1 MPSATLAELEKALA
15 TEARAGTITLDGSF
29 LPARALALLPSSL
42 PPLIDAVPLATTA
55 ATSLR
60 IQPDGAN
67 VPTLWIEGAATAAGA
82 QAPLGLAGIPAA
94 LAIQQTTA
102 GDPTGYDLVLRLS
115 LPQDWDFG
123 TSLPALGGLQP
134 PAYLAT
140 PHGQFLYFSTYPAP
154 RPLPVFPG
162 EPAPDQATLIA
173 GLNYYAELE
182 LAGVFAQA
190 EQLLGLGAITVPLC
204 GEVKPDPK
212 QPELDLRAQP
222 PGAKPLTL
230 GILELGVPFVGVKT
244 AWAEPEKHGEKG
256 VPPSPNLLFYVG
268 ADIGVDPAGKGNP
281 VRVEL
286 EAIFVDPEATSFLL
300 TLGAPP
306 GEKLSLGSL
315 AEKLLGTDA
324 ETLKGAAG
332 ALDTY
337 LGSITLEGFSAFV
350 TPTAPEPIE
359 YLQAQIGTSPPW
371 PIGSGDP
378 HYTLDLTF
386 TWTLFLF
393 EPQTTWSA
401 HFEALLTLSEK
412 LAIDVEV
419 TLPQLEISGSER
431 GEVVLEPADLEKVF
445 PPLKIPKG
453 LASLSLTDFSVTL
466 AAGSS
471 GAIESFSLY
480 GVAGLAIE
488 PFGTPVLALRS
499 VVIAIAVDTGKT
511 PTQYTLNLSGLV
523 IFGGSLEL
531 AGSATV
537 SNVPGTKTVFNLHLV
552 DETVGSMLNHLVHL
566 VDPTYDVSLPS
577 PWDRFLAI
585 SLDALVLEVDL
596 TDGIVALTYEST
608 IDLEFLKL
616 TKLGIAYRKASE
628 GKPSGVMIEVEGNFL
643 GVEFGTGG
651 DHPALAWDPVNES
664 PPAVPGKTSLLDL
677 RYAGLGQHIGFTGEQ
692 PATIPAVL
700 EDLTASVVPVQPGQ
714 LPQFGDSPGELSF
727 QAGSGWLIGA
737 DLTVMGTVSLAAIF
751 NDPNLYGLRVS
762 LAGEKAGSFAG
773 LSFEI
778 LYRKVTDTIGVYH
791 VELKLP
797 TAMRTIEMGEVS
809 LTLPVVV
816 LDVYTNGNFRI
827 DLGFPHGL
835 DFSNSFCLQVF
846 PFVGYG
852 GFYFALLDGATS
864 TRVPQITNGTF
875 HPVLEFGVGLSV
887 GVGKTINEGVLS
899 GGISVTVVG
908 IVEGVLA
915 WFHPTAPAPEANFF
929 ALRGMIAVTGRLY
942 ATIDFAIIQA
952 SLDVTAIL
960 TVTLQIESHQPIYIE
975 ASASVSVRVSVKIV
989 FFTIHL
995 SFQAK
1000 ISASFT
1006 IGSASPTPWQ
1016 VAGGGSHVAML
1027 EARGR
1032 RVPYVRGALPSG
1044 HRRALREALLAG
1056 TVTPITTWPAVCV
1069 FATGVQKLPLWA
1081 LTSFSKDD
1089 SGGPAALLL
1098 LNAESGGVAGAPKAF
1113 DLLMRAM
1120 LAWGIYAETQQPI
1133 SATSTVSAEQ
1143 LEDLRQS
1150 LGLADTVAAA
1160 FEPATLTAFLAANFA
1175 FDVNP
1180 ASGAGGQTGV
1190 AFFPAIP
1197 AMTLADTAG
1206 TKVEF
1211 ASFNEVDQAYQ
1222 AAVRAYF
1229 QSLQVRFPTAPEP
1242 GDGAAAALAANPTET
1257 SMASLIFSQYFNM
1270 LMQQGVKAALD
1281 LLEALPYTTGSSPQG
1296 LAEIAAALGDPDLL
1310 EEPLRLLVPNQDAE
1324 VLAAKAVID
1333 LPDLTHQV
1341 RAGETP
1347 ASIATGLEKAEVLA
1361 PSGGT
1366 YSAAALLAAN
1376 TEPDSP
1382 IFNAGVLVSY
1392 EGIVYTTQVGDT
1404 LELVAARLL
1413 VRIGGAALLNG
1424 LSQLAAAVEA
1434 LAILNPALANPTA
1447 KIPAGTT
1454 VLLESGLHYTA
1465 VAGDTLTLVA
1475 AYGVAVSSHAIAP
1488 EALIQEL
1495 LALNKLAITEP
1506 NTPQPSG
1513 TVLKIPRLERP
1524 TAPGDSVASIA
1535 VTLVADP
1542 APVETSLLAV
1552 PATPQL
1558 LSPQAILATP
1568 GRYSV
1573 AANDKLATIAAKLGI
1588 DLNALAGP
1596 AAATPGLFAATTK
1609 LSVEDVPVIG
1619 TEALLDA
1626 LLAEGSWGTAAGMV
1640 SRFLL
1645 GGLRLPIPAD
1655 PDFAG
1660 LDAVALGD
1668 PETLATVVTEPLY
1681 KLTGQQF
1688 PIAAS
1693 PPSNYAITLSKPA
1706 TGVDW
1711 LTIGQGASVT
1721 YALSAEEL
1729 KLLGEIAVTTLEP
1742 QMQTATRLAL
1752 ARQLPTRTALQ
1763 RRISW
1768 QAAAA
1773 PPVLLPAAG
1782 GAPALWL
1789 FPEALVAAIAGDPKR
1804 QPLLY
1809 ELGVESGGAAGS
1821 APELQSYAWAT
1832 LVDLTISRPQTPG
1845 AAPAIADAYVVEGA
1859 DDTGAALLQELQSAV
1874 AEGATAQLFLLYE
1887 PNPAGPSPS
1896 GLASDAIEA
1905 AATWVLKTNL
1915 TTLTASGPGAK
1926 DVAPAVDP
1934 TGAYAATIGEAAE
1947 FLALLWEASITRS
1960 GGFYLNYA
1968 NAAGG
1973 GLPGSVFDSGATA
1986 RLSLLAILEPKVGK
2000 EGAVKGPGPIMPFHN
2015 CAVVGDAID
2024 PGSATVVAA
2033 PATHEVLAGESLTKV
2048 TEAFNE
2054 RWGQSFSATGVATL
2068 NAALP
2073 QLLQVGATLTLP
2085 NLPQPYEILYGDTFD
2100 SIVAA
2105 HPGLTIASLVAAGSN
2120 ATAAIL
2126 SPGALLQ
2133 FAPGILA
2140 PATTVPPGTVG
2151 FELMRSDPD
2160 PDDLPYDELTPTQL
2174 VGSLFNLTAWS
2185 IAAGGGFA
2193 ASGEGL
2199 PTTPTEAGPSWAYS
2213 QALAAAPFAIGSN
2226 GSASA
2231 ALPAAAEN
2239 PYNGIGAGAPG
2250 EATLALRLQDVYGNR
2265 QPLPSPWDAVTVPVG
2280 YYDDVVGLSAWP
2292 SLAVSY
2298 LVEGQAEVA
2307 LAMTMQQQRYVPSAS
2322 VSVKAAQAAVA
2333 ADLASYRRIHYQLAQ
2348 PDLAFSLRTTL
2359 AVDENDEP
2367 REYPLGRVPFLAF
2380 ARAAYVQLAALATL
2394 APVELAAAGLTVE
2407 SAAGEYGVAAA
2418 QLLETNQSQLYSALF
2433 GAEKLAVPAI
2443 YTTVQDDTAA
2453 AIAARF
2459 PGLTVAALAT
2469 TNAAVPLDP
2478 GTVLRTPQRTQP
2490 VAADERLA
2498 DLAMAARASVAGL
2511 AEANETRTDVLAAG
2525 TELTVGI
2532 KTYKVLAGNSL
2543 ADAAEKLETTVAAL
2557 AVANQYLPGLFLAS
2571 TQLQVDDVV
2580 AGPGDT
2586 LARLAAAYDSAGGVT
2601 GLAEA
2606 NQELANLFAPT
2617 TALRVGWVDD
2627 IKGPLPSDTLL
2638 TFAQANEV
2646 TVEQMAAAN
2655 PSAAFAAGAVLEVP
2669 ATLEQTGAQRWC
2681 TYSARGSDTLAAV
2694 ATLFGAQP
2702 ADLAALNPDL
2712 PGLLA
2717 GGQTVTDAG
2726 SGASVVTVAED
2737 SFASIAAR
2745 FGAEHGVTLT
2755 VAQVAA
2761 DVAPQKGLLLA
2772 GGLWICPPM
2781 RGDAY
2786 GVNGAHSLAGL
2797 ASAYGIEVGV
2807 LAEANAATLGLLA
2820 AGVTLALP
2828 GWPQL
2833 VTGEHETFN
2842 SLLTKLA
2849 AAGVTATVAEV
2860 ATAVAGIGGLVS
2872 PAAAVTAVP
2881 PPPLGSTTTIE
2892 PGFAAAIFQL
2902 RVEVTAARNP
2912 KLVDPDFSSAA
2923 AVLAATTTLAPEPDP
2938 GGGEGALGLTEFATA
2953 LEKAIP
2959 KLAVAS
2965 GAAAVEDDPTAA
2977 SSVWCLNFGNP
2988 AGTPLEYELAP
2999 EEAAYFALPP
3009 LSRALMAGTVPV
3021 QPYTSGSGLGPAQ
3034 ETTFQA
3040 VDLDAW
3046 LNRFL
3051 EAIDTFLAP
3060 AWAVPAYAAA
3070 PAAVKAVVKA
3080 KGELA
3085 EALSKRLE
3093 NVLADND
3100 VHADTETPQPSL
3112 KAAIE
3117 RMRQALLQRLGNA
3130 VTISTLVQLPA
3141 SVSSPSADLRVA
3153 PRLSGKLAPAGSAPA
3168 DAPSSYSFSTAKLPL
3183 TDKISTATFLFSA
3196 KAPASSGHVGVE
3208 VGFAVSEVEVPDPS
3222 ETIGEYEGSSWLK
3235 LVLPPPQPVAMK
3247 LEIPVPL
3254 RAYPSPVTLVSQSA
3268 EQRPAAKPPSAADL
3282 LGWDFDFA
3290 YQHDDAEQD
3299 AALVELAFNPRGD
3312 DASATAPSGDLDLE
3326 AVFAALAQFTA
3337 IAAPLADDLASLAL
3351 LPAGT
3356 TNPTTT
3362 TAVTTFATIVAAVA
3376 AALNRAVEPAV
3387 RFEPPA
3393 ETFYYQLVR
3402 EADETSLTQ
3411 LVVNAVDPATG
3422 APRPNPSQLW
3432 PKVWASINGGKPT
3445 LLAAASPPT
3454 ATQAVFDYP
3463 PGTPADASVEERF
3476 GFACGGGEATEP
3488 PPPATPSGV
3497 TLVAPRVFRC
3507 EDVDVLSRQSGRA
3520 GVAIWRNWSL
3530 LPTAPTNPSFVYQTP
3545 IARFPAAARPAL
3557 VANEAIELG
3566 TPSTPLAQ
3574 ALGEF
3579 LQTLTTSRDSWAG
3592 EDELPLRLGCGYSY
3606 AVATAGAGATPELA
3620 AVTPIFLV
3628 PSFGFHPAARP
3639 GPEPADW
3646 DWTAPTSFVS
3656 QVGALAEGWLAKE
3669 EPSRAGGAFVFDLTV
3684 YANAGETQQPLVHA
3698 TTLRYELQR

>member
-1 MPSATLAELEKALA
+1 MASTTLAELERTLA
-15 TEARAGTITLDGSF
+15 AEARAGTISLDKSF
-29 LPARALALLPSSL
+29 LPARALALLPSNL
-42 PPLIDAVPLATTA
+42 PPLTDTVLLAATATT
-55 ATSLR
+55 TVR
-60 IQPDGAN
+60 IEADGAG
-67 VPTLWIEGAATAAGA
+67 VPTLWIEGAATSPA
-82 QAPLGLAGIPAA
+82 QEPLALAGVPAA
-94 LAIQQTTA
+94 VAIQQTTA
-102 GDPTGYDLVLRLS
+102 GEANGYDLVLRLS
-115 LPQDWDFG
+115 LPAAWEFG
-123 TSLPALGGLQP
+123 SSLPPLGGLQP
-134 PAYLAT
+134 PAFLVT
-140 PHGQFLYFSTYPAP
+140 PHGQFLYFSTYTDP

-162 EPAPDQATLIA
+162 EPAPDQATLVT

-182 LAGVFAQA
+182 LAGIFAQA
-190 EQLLGLGAITVPLC
+190 EELLGPGQITVPLC
-204 GEVKPDPK
+204 GEVKPDPQ
-212 QPELDLRAQP
+212 QPELNLRAQP
-222 PGAKPLTL
+222 AKAKRLTL
-230 GILELGVPFVGVKT
+230 GILELGVPFVGIKT
-244 AWAEPEKHGEKG
+244 AWVKPEEHGEKG
-256 VPPSPNLLFYVG
+256 VPPFPNLLFYVG
-268 ADIGVDPAGKGNP
+268 ADIGIDPEQGDTAIGI
-281 VRVEL
+281 EL
-286 EAIFVDPEATSFLL
+286 NAVFVDPEAGSFLL

-315 AEKLLGTDA
+315 AEKLLGTD
-324 ETLKGAAG
+324 EDTLKGAAG
-332 ALDTY
+332 TLDTY

-350 TPTAPEPIE
+350 TPTAQQPVQ

-371 PIGSGDP
+371 PIGGGGL
-378 HYTLDLTF
+378 HYELDLTF

-393 EPQTTWSA
+393 EPQTSWSA

-412 LAIDVEV
+412 LAFDIEV
-419 TLPQLEISGSER
+419 NLPQLEISGSEI
-431 GEVVLEPADLEKVF
+431 GEVVLEPADLEKIF
-445 PPLKIPKG
+445 PQLKIPKG
-453 LASLSLTDFSVTL
+453 LASLSLTDFSVAL

-471 GAIESFSLY
+471 GSIESFSLY

-499 VVIAIAVDTGKT
+499 VVIALAVDTGRT

-537 SNVPGTKTVFNLHLV
+537 SNVPGTKTVFRLHLV
-552 DETVGSMLNHLVHL
+552 DETVGSMLGHLVHL
-566 VDPTYDVSLPS
+566 VDPTLDVTLPS

-596 TDGIVALTYEST
+596 TDGIVALTYKST

-616 TKLGIAYRKASE
+616 SQLGLAYTEAS
-628 GKPSGVMIEVEGNFL
+628 GNKPSSVMIEVEGEFL
-643 GVEFGTGG
+643 GVTFGTGG
-651 DHPALAWDPVNES
+651 DRPPLAWNPINES

-677 RYAGLGQHIGFTGEQ
+677 RYAGLGQHIGFSGEQ
-692 PATIPAVL
+692 PQTIPEVIK
-700 EDLTASVVPVQPGQ
+700 DLTASVVPVQPGQ
-714 LPQFGDSPGELSF
+714 LPQFGEKPGELSF
-727 QAGSGWLIGA
+727 QPGSGWLVGA

-809 LTLPVVV
+809 LTLPLVV

-827 DLGFPHGL
+827 DLGFPRGL

-852 GFYFALLDGATS
+852 GFYFAVLDGATS
-864 TRVPQITNGTF
+864 TRVPQITNGSF

-887 GVGKTINEGVLS
+887 GVGKTINAGILS

-942 ATIDFAIIQA
+942 AKIDFAIIQA

-995 SFQAK
+995 SFSAK

-1016 VAGGGSHVAML
+1016 VAPGSSHVAIL

-1032 RVPYVRGALPSG
+1032 RVPYVRAALPRG

-1056 TVTPITTWPAVCV
+1056 TVAPITSWPAVCV
-1069 FATGVQKLPLWA
+1069 FPTGIQKLPLWA

-1089 SGGPAALLL
+1089 AGQPAALLL

-1113 DLLMRAM
+1113 DQLMWAM
-1120 LAWGIYAETQQPI
+1120 LAWGIWAETGQPI
-1133 SATSTVSAEQ
+1133 TATSTVSAEQ

-1150 LGLADTVAAA
+1150 LGLAETVAAA
-1160 FEPATLTAFLAANFA
+1160 FDPATLTAFLAANFA

-1180 ASGAGGQTGV
+1180 ASSANGETRV
-1190 AFFPAIP
+1190 AAFPMVP
-1197 AMTLADTAG
+1197 ELTLADTAG

-1222 AAVRAYF
+1222 ANVRAYF
-1229 QSLQVRFPTAPEP
+1229 QSLQVRFETPREP

-1257 SMASLIFSQYFNM
+1257 SIASLIFSQYFNM
-1270 LMQQGVKAALD
+1270 LLSQGVKAALD

-1296 LAEIAAALGDPDLL
+1296 LAEIAAALGDPALL
-1310 EEPLRLLVPNQDAE
+1310 DEPLRLLAPNQDAE
-1324 VLAAKAVID
+1324 VLAATAVVE
-1333 LPDLTHQV
+1333 LPGLSHQV

-1347 ASIATGLEKAEVLA
+1347 ASIATELEKAGLLA
-1361 PSGGT
+1361 PGGET
-1366 YSAAALLAAN
+1366 YTAAALLAAN
-1376 TEPDSP
+1376 AGELST
-1382 IFNAGVLVSY
+1382 IFNPGVLVGY
-1392 EGIVYTTQVGDT
+1392 EGVVYTTQVGDT

-1413 VRIGGAALLNG
+1413 VRIGGAPLLNG

-1434 LAILNPALANPTA
+1434 LAILNPAFATPPTA
-1447 KIPAGTT
+1447 RIPAGKT
-1454 VLLESGLHYTA
+1454 VTLENGLHYTT
-1465 VAGDTLTLVA
+1465 VAGDSLALIA
-1475 AYGVAVSSHAIAP
+1475 AYGVAVASHAISP
-1488 EALIQEL
+1488 EALIREL
-1495 LALNKLAITEP
+1495 VALNKPAITEP
-1506 NTPQPSG
+1506 NTPQPPG
-1513 TVLKIPRLERP
+1513 TVLKIPRLERA

-1535 VTLVADP
+1535 ETLVTGP
-1542 APVETSLLAV
+1542 APVEASLLAV
-1552 PATPQL
+1552 PASPQL

-1568 GRYSV
+1568 GRYTV
-1573 AANDKLATIAAKLGI
+1573 ATNDKLSAIAAKLGI
-1588 DLNALAGP
+1588 DLGALAGP

-1645 GGLRLPIPAD
+1645 GGLRLPAPTD
-1655 PDFAG
+1655 PGFAG

-1668 PETLATVVTEPLY
+1668 PETLAAIVTEPLY

-1688 PIAAS
+1688 GIAAS
-1693 PPSNYAITLSKPA
+1693 PPSTYAITLSKPA
-1706 TGVDW
+1706 SGVDW
-1711 LTIGQGASVT
+1711 LTIGQGDSVT
-1721 YALSAEEL
+1721 YPLSAEEL
-1729 KLLGEIAVTTLEP
+1729 KLLGEIATTALDP
-1742 QMQTATRLAL
+1742 QLQTATRLAL
-1752 ARQLPTRTALQ
+1752 SRQLPTRSALQ
-1763 RRISW
+1763 RRITW

-1773 PPVLLPAAG
+1773 PPGLLPAGG

-1789 FPEALVAAIAGDPKR
+1789 FPEALLAAIAGDPKR
-1804 QPLLY
+1804 PPLLY
-1809 ELGVESGGAAGS
+1809 ELGAESGAAPGT
-1821 APELQSYAWAT
+1821 APELQSYTWAT
-1832 LVDLTISRPQTPG
+1832 LIDLTISRPETSG

-1874 AEGATAQLFLLYE
+1874 AEGAAAELFLLYE
-1887 PNPAGPSPS
+1887 PDPAGPSPS
-1896 GLASDAIEA
+1896 GLASDAIDA
-1905 AATWVLKTNL
+1905 AATWALKTNL
-1915 TTLTASGPGAK
+1915 TTLTASGPGARE
-1926 DVAPAVDP
+1926 VAPAIDP
-1934 TGAYAATIGEAAE
+1934 TDVYAAGIGEAAE

-1973 GLPGSVFDSGATA
+1973 GLPGSVFGSGSTA
-1986 RLSLLAILEPKVGK
+1986 RLSLLAILEPKPKPAGT
-2000 EGAVKGPGPIMPFHN
+2000 AKGTGPIMPFHN

-2048 TEAFNE
+2048 AEAFNE
-2054 RWGQSFSATGVATL
+2054 RWGQSLGATDVATL
-2068 NAALP
+2068 NADLP
-2073 QLLQVGATLTLP
+2073 QLLEVGATLTLP
-2085 NLPQPYEILYGDTFD
+2085 DQQPHEILYGDTFA
-2100 SIVAA
+2100 SVAA
-2105 HPGLTIASLVAAGSN
+2105 HAGVTIAALVGAGGN

-2126 SPGALLQ
+2126 SPGALVQ
-2133 FAPGILA
+2133 FSPGVLT

-2151 FELMRSDPD
+2151 FELMRADPD
-2160 PDDLPYDELTPTQL
+2160 PDDQTYDELTPTQL

-2185 IAAGGGFA
+2185 VAAGGGFA

-2199 PTTPTEAGPSWAYS
+2199 PTTPIEAGPSWAYS
-2213 QALAAAPFAIGSN
+2213 QALAAAPFATSAN
-2226 GSASA
+2226 GSASP

-2265 QPLPSPWDAVTVPVG
+2265 QPLPSPWDAVAVPVG

-2307 LAMTMQQQRYVPSAS
+2307 LALTMQQQRYVPSLS
-2322 VSVKAAQAAVA
+2322 VPVKAARAAVA

-2348 PDLAFSLRTTL
+2348 PDLTFSLRTTL
-2359 AVDENDEP
+2359 AVEENGEP
-2367 REYPLGRVPFLAF
+2367 REYPLARGPFLAF

-2394 APVELAAAGLTVE
+2394 APVELAAAGMTVAA
-2407 SAAGEYGVAAA
+2407 AAGEYGVTAA
-2418 QLLETNQSQLYSALF
+2418 QLLEANQSQLYAALF
-2433 GAEKLAVPAI
+2433 GAERLSVPAI

-2453 AIAARF
+2453 SIAARV
-2459 PGLTVAALAT
+2459 PGLTVAALAS
-2469 TNAAVPLDP
+2469 TNETVPLAA
-2478 GTVLRTPQRTQP
+2478 GAVLRTPARTQA
-2490 VAADERLA
+2490 VAAGERLA
-2498 DLAMAARASVAGL
+2498 DLALAARASVAGL
-2511 AEANETRTDVLAAG
+2511 AEANETRTDVLAKG
-2525 TELTVGI
+2525 TELTVGT
-2532 KTYKVLAGNSL
+2532 KAYTVGTGDSL
-2543 ADAAEKLETTVAAL
+2543 AHTAETLETTVAAVAL
-2557 AVANQYLPGLFLAS
+2557 ANQYLPGLFLAGA
-2571 TQLQVDDVV
+2571 QLQVDDVL

-2586 LARLAAAYDSAGGVT
+2586 LALLAAAYDGAGGVT
-2601 GLAEA
+2601 GLAET
-2606 NQELANLFAPT
+2606 NQELANLFAPA
-2617 TALRVGWVDD
+2617 TALRVGWEGEA
-2627 IKGPLPSDTLL
+2627 KGPLPSDTLL

-2646 TVEQMAAAN
+2646 TVEQLAAAN
-2655 PSAAFAAGAVLEVP
+2655 PSAAFATAAVLEVP
-2669 ATLEQTGAQRWC
+2669 AALEQTGSPRWC
-2681 TYSARGSDTLAAV
+2681 TYGARGGDTLAAV
-2694 ATLFGAQP
+2694 AALFGAEP

-2712 PGLLA
+2712 PGLFA
-2717 GGQTVTDAG
+2717 DDQTVTDAS
-2726 SGASVVTVAED
+2726 SGASVRTVAED

-2745 FGAEHGVTLT
+2745 FEAEHGVTLT

-2761 DVAPQKGLLLA
+2761 DVSSQPGLLLA
-2772 GGLWICPPM
+2772 GGIWICPPM

-2786 GVNGAHSLAGL
+2786 GANAAHSLAGL
-2797 ASAYGIEVGV
+2797 AGAYGIELGV

-2820 AGVTLALP
+2820 AGVRLAAPDWPPIVTGAHETLNS
-2828 GWPQL
+2828 L
-2833 VTGEHETFN
+2833 VTR
-2842 SLLTKLA
+2842 LA
-2849 AAGVTATVAEV
+2849 ATGITATVAEV
-2860 ATAVAGIGGLVS
+2860 AAAVAGVS
-2872 PAAAVTAVP
+2872 ALAAVTAVP
-2881 PPPLGSTTTIE
+2881 PPPQSSTTAIE
-2892 PGFAAAIFQL
+2892 PGFAAAAFQL
-2902 RVEVTAARNP
+2902 RVEVTAARDGE
-2912 KLVDPDFSSAA
+2912 LVDPDFATA
-2923 AVLAATTTLAPEPDP
+2923 PAVLAATSTLAPEPDP
-2938 GGGEGALGLTEFATA
+2938 GGEGALGLTEFATA

-2959 KLAVAS
+2959 KLAVAT
-2965 GAAAVEDDPTAA
+2965 GDAAVEDDPTAA
-2977 SSVWCLNFGNP
+2977 SSVWCVNFGNA
-2988 AGTPLEYELAP
+2988 AGPLLEYGLVP

-3009 LSRALMAGTVPV
+3009 LSRALMAGTVEV
-3021 QPYTSGSGLGPAQ
+3021 QPYSKGSGLGPAE

-3051 EAIDTFLAP
+3051 EAVDVFLAP
-3060 AWAVPAYAAA
+3060 ASAVPAYFAA
-3070 PAAVKAVVKA
+3070 PDAVKAVVKA

-3085 EALSKRLE
+3085 EAISNRLE
-3093 NVLADND
+3093 NVLAGSGDD
-3100 VHADTETPQPSL
+3100 AESATPKPSA

-3130 VTISTLVQLPA
+3130 VTVSTLVQLPA
-3141 SVSSPSADLRVA
+3141 GVTSPSADPRVA
-3153 PRLSGKLAPAGSAPA
+3153 PRLSGRLTPAGSAPE

-3183 TDKISTATFLFSA
+3183 TDKSSTATFLFSA
-3196 KAPASSGHVGVE
+3196 KAPAASSHVDVE
-3208 VGFAVSEVEVPDPS
+3208 VGFAVSEVELPDPT
-3222 ETIGEYEGSSWLK
+3222 ETIGEYEGSSWLR
-3235 LVLPPPQPVAMK
+3235 LVLPPQQPPAMK

-3254 RAYPSPVTLVSQSA
+3254 RAYPSPVTLASQSA
-3268 EQRPAAKPPSAADL
+3268 EQRPAGKPPSPADL
-3282 LGWDFDFA
+3282 LGWDFAFA

-3312 DASATAPSGDLDLE
+3312 DPSGTVPSSQLDLE
-3326 AVFAALAQFTA
+3326 AVFAALAQFTT
-3337 IAAPLADDLASLAL
+3337 IAAPLADDLAGLAL
-3351 LPAGT
+3351 LPPGT
-3356 TNPTTT
+3356 ANPVTT
-3362 TAVTTFATIVAAVA
+3362 TAVTTFATVVAAVA
-3376 AALNRAVEPAV
+3376 AALNQTVERAVQ
-3387 RFEPPA
+3387 FEPPT

-3402 EADETSLTQ
+3402 EADATSLTR
-3411 LVVNAVDPATG
+3411 LVINAVDPATG

-3432 PKVWASINGGKPT
+3432 PKLWVSVDGGATTTPLT
-3445 LLAAASPPT
+3445 PAAPPT

-3463 PGTPADASVEERF
+3463 PDTPADASVEERF
-3476 GFACGGGEATEP
+3476 GFACGGGEASEP
-3488 PPPATPSGV
+3488 PAPATPNGV

-3530 LPTAPTNPSFVYQTP
+3530 LPTAPTNPNFVYQTP
-3545 IARFPAAARPAL
+3545 IARFPAAAKPAL
-3557 VANEAIELG
+3557 LATEAIELG

-3579 LQTLTTSRDSWAG
+3579 LQALTTSRDLWAG

-3606 AVATAGAGATPELA
+3606 AVAASSAGPTPELA

-3628 PSFGFHPAARP
+3628 PSYGFHPAARSAT
-3639 GPEPADW
+3639 EPADW
-3646 DWTAPTSFVS
+3646 DWTAPASFVS
-3656 QVGALAEGWLAKE
+3656 QVGAMADGWLANE
-3669 EPSRAGGAFVFDLTV
+3669 SPSRAGGAFAFDLTV
-3684 YANAGETQQPLVHA
+3684 YASAGETQQPLIHA